1 MGRRDRQLGIGRDIT
16 RQDFLNGVSIAVT
29 SSLVSC
35 SGETPFTD
43 GSPYPPALTGMRGS
57 HDGSWEAAHE
67 MKDGASWEDAAD
79 TGETYDLIVV
89 GGGIS
94 CAIDQAHR
102 AVQELV
108 ALAD

>member
-1 MGRRDRQLGIGRDIT
+1 
-16 RQDFLNGVSIAVT
+16 
-29 SSLVSC
+29 
-35 SGETPFTD
+35 
-43 GSPYPPALTGMRGS
+43 
-57 HDGSWEAAHE
+57 